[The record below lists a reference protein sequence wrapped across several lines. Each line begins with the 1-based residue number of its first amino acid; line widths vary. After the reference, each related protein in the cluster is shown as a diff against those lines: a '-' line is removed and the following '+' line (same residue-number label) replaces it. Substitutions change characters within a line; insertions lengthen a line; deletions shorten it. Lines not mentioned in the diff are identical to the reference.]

1 MTVEPPPDYREEVD
15 IVRIDPLFLERQRN
29 RYASRAV
36 AFLVILNQIAALL
49 LLANFARLSPQIE
62 NAPKVADA
70 MVVFGAGVAAALASM
85 FFAYLRRTIML
96 RAPERAPSMP
106 FGWWLAILAALV
118 SAVCFVVGLRM
129 VGVAV
134 APKLVS
140 SATISQTPVKGNG
153 ALRVLMVRRVSPD
166 QRERKGRSRT
176 QRRKGWTGAK
186 GDPGDR
192 GEMGPAGPAGPA
204 GPLVQF
210 TNSAAKSRRH
220 HLGLEH
226 RDLVNPRGTASRTEG
241 RVVMVATSTNSAPA
255 CSTSGSKR
263 RVSAS
268 SSSPAPSRTKWLMG
282 VGG

>member
-36 AFLVILNQIAALL
+36 AFLVILNGIAALL
-49 LLANFARLSPQIE
+49 LLANFVRLSPQIE

-96 RAPERAPSMP
+96 RTPERAPAIP
-106 FGWWLAILAALV
+106 YGWWLAILAAIA

-140 SATISQTPVKGNG
+140 SATISPVKGEQG
-153 ALRVLMVRRVSPD
+153 P
-166 QRERKGRSRT
+166 QGPKGE
-176 QRRKGWTGAK
+176 KGEPGSKGEK
-186 GDPGDR
+186 GDPGPKGEKGEPGAKGER
-192 GEMGPAGPAGPA
+192 GEKGEMGPPGPAGPAGPP
-204 GPLVQF
+204 GP
-210 TNSAAKSRRH
+210 SS
-220 HLGLEH
+220 
-226 RDLVNPRGTASRTEG
+226 PTAPQE
-241 RVVMVATSTNSAPA
+241 SAPPP
-255 CSTSGSKR
+255 G
-263 RVSAS
+263 
-268 SSSPAPSRTKWLMG
+268 P
-282 VGG
+282 